1 MLHGTSLIFGITVAF
16 GSGLALLDD
25 IATLLD
31 DVATQSKIA
40 TTKTA
45 GVLGDDLAL
54 NAQQV
59 TGVRAEREIPVVL
72 AVAKGSLL
80 NKAALIPIA
89 MLISAFAPWAITPL
103 LLVGG
108 AYLCFE
114 GVEKVLHRYLHP
126 EVDQERAERVKAIAE
141 PKVDMVEFERKK
153 IRGAVIT
160 DLVLSGE
167 ILVLALATVASQS
180 LLEQFLTLVVVSLII
195 TFAVYG
201 FVAGIVRM
209 DDVGLRLVTSTRTIG
224 KPLGRFLLWFA
235 PVLMRVLAVVG
246 TIAMWVVGGSIYA
259 HGLPFLHHMSET
271 VIGTVSSVAVAGP
284 ALAVLGLP
292 LFDGVVGVVVGSVLV
307 GLFMLGKLVLGRSS
321 H

>member
-1 MLHGTSLIFGITVAF
+1 MAF

>member
-1 MLHGTSLIFGITVAF
+1 MNHAVTLHGTLLKLGITVAF

-31 DVATQSKIA
+31 DVAAQSKIA

-103 LLVGG
+103 LMVGG

-114 GVEKVLHRYLHP
+114 GVEKVLHRFLHP

-167 ILVLALATVASQS
+167 ILVLALATVASEP

-195 TFAVYG
+195 TFAV
-201 FVAGIVRM
+201 
-209 DDVGLRLVTSTRTIG
+209 
-224 KPLGRFLLWFA
+224 
-235 PVLMRVLAVVG
+235 
-246 TIAMWVVGGSIYA
+246 
-259 HGLPFLHHMSET
+259 
-271 VIGTVSSVAVAGP
+271 
-284 ALAVLGLP
+284 
-292 LFDGVVGVVVGSVLV
+292 
-307 GLFMLGKLVLGRSS
+307 
-321 H
+321 

>member
-1 MLHGTSLIFGITVAF
+1 MAF

-224 KPLGRFLLWFA
+224 KALGRFLLWFA

>member
-1 MLHGTSLIFGITVAF
+1 MAF

-126 EVDQERAERVKAIAE
+126 EVDQERDERVKAIAE

-224 KPLGRFLLWFA
+224 KALGRFLLWFA

>member
-1 MLHGTSLIFGITVAF
+1 MAF

-31 DVATQSKIA
+31 DVAAQSKIA

-103 LLVGG
+103 LMVGG

-114 GVEKVLHRYLHP
+114 GVEKVLHRFLNP

-167 ILVLALATVASQS
+167 ILVLALATVASEP

-224 KPLGRFLLWFA
+224 KALGRFLLWFA

-246 TIAMWVVGGSIYA
+246 TIAMWLVGGGIYT

-284 ALAVLGLP
+284 ALAVAASP

>member
-1 MLHGTSLIFGITVAF
+1 MAF

-103 LLVGG
+103 LMVGG

-126 EVDQERAERVKAIAE
+126 EVDHERAERVKAIAQ
-141 PKVDMVEFERKK
+141 PKVNMVEFERKK

-167 ILVLALATVASQS
+167 ILVLALATVAREP

-209 DDVGLRLVTSTRTIG
+209 DDVGLRLVTGTGTIG
-224 KPLGRFLLWFA
+224 NALGRFLLWFA

-246 TIAMWVVGGSIYA
+246 TIAMWLVGGGIYT
-259 HGLPFLHHMSET
+259 HGLPFLHFMSET
-271 VIGTVSSVAVAGP
+271 VVGTVSSVAVAGP
-284 ALAVLGLP
+284 ALAVLGAP
-292 LFDGVVGVVVGSVLV
+292 LFDGVVGVVVGSLLV
-307 GLFMLGKLVLGRSS
+307 GLFMLGKLVLGRKS
-321 H
+321 HLGSLSKPHG

>member
-1 MLHGTSLIFGITVAF
+1 MAF

-31 DVATQSKIA
+31 DVAAQSKIA

-103 LLVGG
+103 LMVGG

-114 GVEKVLHRYLHP
+114 GVEKVLHRFLHP

-153 IRGAVIT
+153 IRGGDNRPCAERR
-160 DLVLSGE
+160 DS
-167 ILVLALATVASQS
+167 S
-180 LLEQFLTLVVVSLII
+180 
-195 TFAVYG
+195 
-201 FVAGIVRM
+201 AG
-209 DDVGLRLVTSTRTIG
+209 
-224 KPLGRFLLWFA
+224 
-235 PVLMRVLAVVG
+235 
-246 TIAMWVVGGSIYA
+246 
-259 HGLPFLHHMSET
+259 
-271 VIGTVSSVAVAGP
+271 AGYRC
-284 ALAVLGLP
+284 
-292 LFDGVVGVVVGSVLV
+292 
-307 GLFMLGKLVLGRSS
+307 K
-321 H
+321 

>member
-1 MLHGTSLIFGITVAF
+1 
-16 GSGLALLDD
+16 LALLDD

-31 DVATQSKIA
+31 DVAAQSKIA

-103 LLVGG
+103 LMVGG

-114 GVEKVLHRYLHP
+114 GVEKVLHRFLNP

-167 ILVLALATVASQS
+167 ILVLALATVASEP

-224 KPLGRFLLWFA
+224 KALGRFLLWFA

-246 TIAMWVVGGSIYA
+246 TIAMWLVGGGIYT

-284 ALAVLGLP
+284 ALAVAASP

>member
-1 MLHGTSLIFGITVAF
+1 MAF

-31 DVATQSKIA
+31 DVAAQSKIA

-103 LLVGG
+103 LMVGG

-114 GVEKVLHRYLHP
+114 GVEKVLHRFLHP

-167 ILVLALATVASQS
+167 ILVLALATVASEP

-224 KPLGRFLLWFA
+224 NASGRFLLWFA

-246 TIAMWVVGGSIYA
+246 TIAMWLVGGGIYT
-259 HGLPFLHHMSET
+259 HGLPFLHFMSET
-271 VIGTVSSVAVAGP
+271 VVGTVSSVAVAGP
-284 ALAVLGLP
+284 ALAVLGAP
-292 LFDGVVGVVVGSVLV
+292 LFDGIVGIVVGSLLV
-307 GLFMLGKLVLGRSS
+307 GLFMLGKLVLGRKS
-321 H
+321 HLG

>member
-1 MLHGTSLIFGITVAF
+1 MAF

-31 DVATQSKIA
+31 DVAAQSKIA

-103 LLVGG
+103 LMVGG

-114 GVEKVLHRYLHP
+114 GVEKVLHRFLHP

-167 ILVLALATVASQS
+167 ILVLALATVASEP

-209 DDVGLRLVTSTRTIG
+209 DDVGLRLVTSTRTFG
-224 KPLGRFLLWFA
+224 NASGRFLLWFA

-246 TIAMWVVGGSIYA
+246 TIAMWLVGGGIYT
-259 HGLPFLHHMSET
+259 HGLPFLHFMSET
-271 VIGTVSSVAVAGP
+271 VVLTVSSVAVAGP
-284 ALAVLGLP
+284 ALAVLGAP
-292 LFDGVVGVVVGSVLV
+292 LFDGVVGVVVGSLLV
-307 GLFMLGKLVLGRSS
+307 GLFMLWKLVLGRKS
-321 H
+321 HLESLSKPHG